1 MEIKIDVD
9 ELQFKEV
16 LNKQLRDMPEDII
29 QKIIME
35 CIREYFTQ
43 NNYEMIDKLFVQS
56 NKDYYGFEK
65 KSATEFLNRL
75 IEECDYSKL
84 QDIVD
89 LAILDLRHN
98 YNDILIDVLTLQL
111 LQSFRNSNFENGL
124 NMTIRNILNT
134 RKGDN

>member
-111 LQSFRNSNFENGL
+111 LQSFRNSNFESGL
-124 NMTIRNILNT
+124 NMTIRDILNA

>member
-43 NNYEMIDKLFVQS
+43 NNCEMISKLFVQTNRES
-56 NKDYYGFEK
+56 WGYEK
-65 KSATEFLNRL
+65 KSSTEFLERVMK
-75 IEECDYSKL
+75 ECDYSKL
-84 QDIVD
+84 QDVVD
-89 LAILDLRHN
+89 MAIENLKDDYHHILMEVLTNQLLLGLTSNFGFRDGLEVAVR
-98 YNDILIDVLTLQL
+98 DIL
-111 LQSFRNSNFENGL
+111 
-124 NMTIRNILNT
+124 